1 MERVRSE
8 IKRLKGLLADYERL
22 ATPEERS
29 WRHKKA
35 EHPDEIVVVDR
46 GNGLLVVCQEDVK
59 ATNKAIGHKLDAPVT
74 ENLIVTTNEEQGMP
88 FTTMRV
94 TLADLQRLDDKGV
107 KYVVLDK
114 NGNQAKAKSKKQ
126 GKGEKKVEPGQQV
139 DYYSAFAEQYG
150 LDAEEAKKE
159 TEGNKPSEAS
169 LSLST
174 PLTDEEVVAITDAM
188 KANATV
194 APTVEINDANWKE
207 SVETPVGSVK
217 MGENQ
222 KAKLFAKGRE
232 QQYGMLLE
240 TLSNPDVVLEEKD
253 KEQNMFHERPSSYLF
268 VKTFQKEDGS
278 KYVHFESVTV
288 SQEGMEVSISSHI
301 IRENQLKNKLKSD
314 RLLYKATALDAP
326 ANTSAEQPIVG
337 GSLSSDGEYTN
348 NSSNSQKNSV
358 ESGGVDGFVSDAMSI
373 VIKDVISFPNEIRD
387 EDTILKEQKGGKRGD
402 KVSVKVGL
410 LDNELYIQYKAGN
423 LRGNR
428 MYWATI
434 KIPNATN
441 YSAGQ
446 LISRLDYAGTTID
459 VARLAG
465 DVIL

>member
-1 MERVRSE
+1 
-8 IKRLKGLLADYERL
+8 
-22 ATPEERS
+22 
-29 WRHKKA
+29 
-35 EHPDEIVVVDR
+35 
-46 GNGLLVVCQEDVK
+46 
-59 ATNKAIGHKLDAPVT
+59 
-74 ENLIVTTNEEQGMP
+74 
-88 FTTMRV
+88 
-94 TLADLQRLDDKGV
+94 
-107 KYVVLDK
+107 
-114 NGNQAKAKSKKQ
+114 
-126 GKGEKKVEPGQQV
+126 
-139 DYYSAFAEQYG
+139 
-150 LDAEEAKKE
+150 
-159 TEGNKPSEAS
+159 
-169 LSLST
+169 
-174 PLTDEEVVAITDAM
+174 
-188 KANATV
+188 
-194 APTVEINDANWKE
+194 
-207 SVETPVGSVK
+207 
-217 MGENQ
+217 
-222 KAKLFAKGRE
+222 
-232 QQYGMLLE
+232 MLLE
-240 TLSNPDVVLEEKD
+240 TLSNSDIVLEEQD

-337 GSLSSDGEYTN
+337 GSLSSDGKDTN
-348 NSSNSQKNSV
+348 NSANSQKNSV

-387 EDTILKEQKGGKRGD
+387 EDTILKEQKGGKRSD

-410 LDNELYIQYKAGN
+410 LDNELYIQYKVGN
-423 LRGNR
+423 LRSNR
-428 MYWATI
+428 RYWATI

-465 DVIL
+465 DAILELFNKNDLGLYNVRTQGGLRKDKGG